1 MFLSHRARCLALLL
15 GVVGPGLA
23 DAQVIEFD
31 SQGLHYQTLSRQGLT
46 LMYAPL
52 PLTVRRF
59 AVVQVSFSN
68 GSARSRL
75 VGPTDFYFEA
85 AQGRVLRAAPEEVV
99 VRELYRK
106 AGRNEVMKLQVAYEK
121 ALYGNQKIRSNNGY
135 EKRRQ
140 AALVAGS
147 KGLKAAAAASAL
159 SLVRTHL
166 APGGS
171 TDGAIFFENGG
182 KSLGEGRL
190 VTRLRN
196 GDVFEF
202 RPQSAAAE

>member
-1 MFLSHRARCLALLL
+1 
-15 GVVGPGLA
+15 
-23 DAQVIEFD
+23 
-31 SQGLHYQTLSRQGLT
+31 
-46 LMYAPL
+46 MYAPV

-68 GSARSRL
+68 GSALSRV

-85 AQGRVLRAAPEEVV
+85 AQGGVLRAASEEIVI
-99 VRELYRK
+99 RELYRK
-106 AGRNEVMKLQVAYEK
+106 AGRNAVMKLQVAYEK
-121 ALYGNQKIRSNNGY
+121 ALYGNQKIRSNSGY
-135 EKRRQ
+135 EQRRQ
-140 AALVAGS
+140 AALVAGP

-159 SLVRTHL
+159 SLVRMQL
-166 APGGS
+166 APGDS

-190 VTRLRN
+190 VARLRN

-202 RPQSAAAE
+202 RTQGAAAE